1 MKQTRKRRILIVDDS
16 EMNREILT
24 GILEDEYD
32 IVEAEDGKK
41 AIAIMEEG
49 LYSFSIVLL
58 DITMPELDGF
68 GVLQVMQQRNW
79 LKELPVI
86 IISAETSNEYIGH
99 AYEMGVSDYFS
110 RPFDARIVNTRVRN
124 TIALFERDYIDQ
136 VTGGGNRKEFIR
148 RVSRSLKEMPA
159 KTDYVLLFFNIKNF
173 KAVNEL
179 LGVGGG
185 DKLLCWFYQRIIYSR
200 FAPIDTSRIESDHF
214 ACLIEARNLDYD
226 YLTEFCNF
234 NYGKE
239 KRKIGIENV
248 KFFKQYVILKFKGI
262 DNINDVLAY
271 KGSSLMV
278 TRENAVKLNKDEY
291 FIADLIGLHV
301 SDDENKLE
309 GKLVDVLETGANDVY
324 VIALSDGRELLLP
337 AIREC
342 VLSVDLQAQ
351 EMKIHV
357 LEGLL
362 DEHKN

>member
-1 MKQTRKRRILIVDDS
+1 MKQTRKRRILIMDDS

-41 AIAIMEEG
+41 AIVIMEEG

-136 VTGGGNRKEFIR
+136 VTGGDNRKEFIR

-239 KRKIGIENV
+239 RCIFTVPVVFIISRKMMCRSPV
-248 KFFKQYVILKFKGI
+248 
-262 DNINDVLAY
+262 
-271 KGSSLMV
+271 
-278 TRENAVKLNKDEY
+278 
-291 FIADLIGLHV
+291 
-301 SDDENKLE
+301 
-309 GKLVDVLETGANDVY
+309 
-324 VIALSDGRELLLP
+324 
-337 AIREC
+337 
-342 VLSVDLQAQ
+342 
-351 EMKIHV
+351 
-357 LEGLL
+357 
-362 DEHKN
+362 

>member
-1 MKQTRKRRILIVDDS
+1 MEALLKVGIITQTHGIKGEVKVFPTTDD
-16 EMNREILT
+16 
-24 GILEDEYD
+24 
-32 IVEAEDGKK
+32 A
-41 AIAIMEEG
+41 
-49 LYSFSIVLL
+49 
-58 DITMPELDGF
+58 
-68 GVLQVMQQRNW
+68 
-79 LKELPVI
+79 
-86 IISAETSNEYIGH
+86 
-99 AYEMGVSDYFS
+99 
-110 RPFDARIVNTRVRN
+110 AR
-124 TIALFERDYIDQ
+124 
-136 VTGGGNRKEFIR
+136 
-148 RVSRSLKEMPA
+148 
-159 KTDYVLLFFNIKNF
+159 
-173 KAVNEL
+173 
-179 LGVGGG
+179 
-185 DKLLCWFYQRIIYSR
+185 
-200 FAPIDTSRIESDHF
+200 
-214 ACLIEARNLDYD
+214 
-226 YLTEFCNF
+226 
-234 NYGKE
+234 
-239 KRKIGIENV
+239 
-248 KFFKQYVILKFKGI
+248 KFFKHYVILKFKGI

>member
-1 MKQTRKRRILIVDDS
+1 MEALLKVGIITQTHGIKGEVKVFPTTDDAA
-16 EMNREILT
+16 RF
-24 GILEDEYD
+24 
-32 IVEAEDGKK
+32 KK
-41 AIAIMEEG
+41 
-49 LYSFSIVLL
+49 
-58 DITMPELDGF
+58 
-68 GVLQVMQQRNW
+68 
-79 LKELPVI
+79 LKEVI
-86 IISAETSNEYIGH
+86 
-99 AYEMGVSDYFS
+99 
-110 RPFDARIVNTRVRN
+110 
-124 TIALFERDYIDQ
+124 
-136 VTGGGNRKEFIR
+136 
-148 RVSRSLKEMPA
+148 
-159 KTDYVLLFFNIKNF
+159 
-173 KAVNEL
+173 
-179 LGVGGG
+179 
-185 DKLLCWFYQRIIYSR
+185 
-200 FAPIDTSRIESDHF
+200 
-214 ACLIEARNLDYD
+214 LD
-226 YLTEFCNF
+226 N
-234 NYGKE
+234 GKE
-239 KRKIGIENV
+239 KRKIGIESV

-324 VIALSDGRELLLP
+324 VIALLDGRELLLP